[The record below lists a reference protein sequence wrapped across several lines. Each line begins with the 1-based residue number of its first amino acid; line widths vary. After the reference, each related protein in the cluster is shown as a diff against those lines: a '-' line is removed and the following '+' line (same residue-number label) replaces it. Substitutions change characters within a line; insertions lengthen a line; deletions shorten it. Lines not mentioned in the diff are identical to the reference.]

1 MSPHDYTWLLFATP
15 AAVAAIGAL
24 VYFVATRQD
33 RPGNQHGR

>member
-24 VYFVATRQD
+24 VYYATARQD
-33 RPGNQHGR
+33 RAESHHGR